1 MWLGICCKLRLFWVL
16 FKHCGIRYFIH
27 AKNEFWFSTIQTSGI
42 KVEVRTE
49 VQCQVNFEDVKT
61 LDEDSNTKRNCS
73 RQSRDDC
80 FYQYVLQRIT
90 CRPPW
95 IDLPMELCAE
105 PKEAKKADEIIDF
118 ALSNLTEICQIPCH
132 FLQIRSGSRN
142 FQNRQ
147 DDQTRF
153 FLYFTYKVP
162 ILVEKHLMSFL
173 KVIAEIGGTA
183 GLLLGVSF
191 YHFIKMLEYFIH
203 WKLKGKPKSVFWS
216 SHCLKMA
223 QNVSFEFFHFGIFH
237 QFLFY

>member
-1 MWLGICCKLRLFWVL
+1 MRLFLVL

-95 IDLPMELCAE
+95 IDLPMDLCAE
-105 PKEAKKADEIIDF
+105 PKEAKKADDIIDF

-203 WKLKGKPKSVFWS
+203 WKLKGKPKSVF
-216 SHCLKMA
+216 
-223 QNVSFEFFHFGIFH
+223 
-237 QFLFY
+237 